1 MACALTQDFTLD
13 CRDAVGGLKEVY
25 FIELDNVSSYTESS
39 GTISA
44 ITKASGKVF
53 RKWSLVTDT
62 SSITETIT
70 GSRANGS
77 IFYAQAMQII
87 VNKMRVAV
95 RNEIKL
101 MAQNRLVAVAVT
113 MEGTAFLLGKE
124 NGLMLEGGSGASG
137 TAMGDRNGYQLD
149 FAGMEKEPMFVVAS
163 AVISTLQS

>member
-1 MACALTQDFTLD
+1 MACALTQDLTLD

-25 FIELDNVSSYTESS
+25 FIELDNISSYTESS

-62 SSITETIT
+62 SSVTETIT

-113 MEGTAFLLGKE
+113 AEGTAFLLGKE

-137 TAMGDRNGYQLD
+137 TAMGDRNQYTITLSAETAEFPYTVD
-149 FAGMEKEPMFVVAS
+149 SAAITSIVA
-163 AVISTLQS
+163 